1 MALCCVTS
9 ATAPVWAQTEWAD
22 PVVKISSPNLE
33 QHEGTQ
39 QFYIYHPATGQ
50 FLTNGNSYN
59 TQLSVGETGQMI
71 TMEWGEERPPLYN
84 TPVKV
89 KGEGWK
95 LNMLNAQSNSG
106 FHEIYVTDATHAY
119 VDCDDQGH
127 TLWQILPQG
136 DNLYRIK
143 IVDQDTIYGKN
154 STNTVTMNGVWG
166 VVEGSTVVYPFAD
179 PEAVEIYA
187 GAEMDW
193 QFVTPEDYDAYRAR
207 LELKPMLEEAQEIGL
222 GDQLGEYTEIY
233 NNQASTSEQLETVI
247 ANLPVDIIA
256 WQAGEA
262 SEEQPANFT
271 AVISNADFDAGNDG
285 WSYIESAPGQQGT
298 TYLDA
303 NGENEMTGFAEK
315 WVNSGNGGN
324 LGNSFDI
331 YQTLSAMPAGK
342 YRLSATSIAYW
353 QADREVTPTGV
364 YLYSVVNGLEVRTEA
379 HTLEYGGTHVGTT
392 EDPATV
398 PQPRAVSMDF
408 VNPERGDIRIGFKTV
423 NTNCNWAGVDN
434 FKLEYLG
441 DTGVSSMA
449 DMVQQIVDEFNA
461 QIQDYANNN
470 LVYSAA
476 GEASANALLA
486 KVGEAMAAQVDND
499 SLSALGNAL
508 YTEMATLQTDVDA
521 YTELSTFLTEG
532 VNEYFTGAYADYA
545 NDFVEL
551 NNYLGQVDAELQGRT
566 FDPAGIDSVEIIAD
580 SLYQVGIG
588 TAISE
593 MGATNVTGLGV
604 NMDFTGNRNGWTA
617 TGATN
622 HGYGNNTAEE
632 FRDQGHDGF
641 EVYQEIT
648 GLPAGSYKVTAQ
660 AYYRPA
666 GYNEAAAIFDPAD
679 PQADV
684 TAYLDANGARAKVH
698 NIFELT
704 FDSSEGMAG
713 RFATISGSGNE
724 LDGKMVADDLAAAEA
739 VLTAGDRT
747 NYEVSVIGYVG
758 EDGVLRFG
766 ITGEPT
772 TLANSWCLFD
782 NFRIEYLPGDPTGM
796 TNLLETKIDQAN
808 EIVGGGSGMYITDE
822 SGAALATASAN
833 ASAALAG
840 ELTQE
845 IAEEHNAA
853 LDAALALATET
864 DAAIQA
870 MVSAYNSYDAI
881 LVAIEDGDDLTAYD
895 QDAVADLEDAVA
907 DQTDY
912 VDGYETYAD
921 IAAVNQ
927 ALADMNNA
935 YGAMVKSALNFT
947 TASKEEPVDVSALI
961 RNPRLQKTVNGVE
974 TPTVEYWEFNPEP
987 TNYKAITVDHRLD
1000 SLIEFFNFTEF
1011 DFHQTLYNMPQGY
1024 YTLSVSSFYRYGDMT
1039 PAGVAR
1045 RDGYEELLAQV
1056 YATTDE
1062 ADYYTPIVSIYEH
1075 VMDAKFT
1082 SSSAVLPDSLFTYMQ
1097 PQTYYCVANAVDDAN
1112 VAFNYGFYRN
1122 DVSFYVAEGGTV
1134 QVGIRKADGVTND
1147 WCPFDDFA
1155 LVYLGDGEENN
1166 PGVVGVEDVIG
1177 ENAATVVATEWYT
1190 IDGMRVAEPKKGG
1203 IYVRVNKMDDGS
1215 QKATK
1220 VLIK

>member
-39 QFYIYHPATGQ
+39 QFYIYHPATGK
-50 FLTNGNSYN
+50 FLTNGNQYG
-59 TQLSVGETGQMI
+59 TQLSVGETGQMV

-106 FHEIYVTDATHAY
+106 FHEIYVTDATNAY
-119 VDCDDQGH
+119 VDCNDQGH

-179 PEAVEIYA
+179 PEAVEIYS

-193 QFVTPEDYDAYRAR
+193 QFVTPEDYDAYWAR
-207 LELKPMLEEAQEIGL
+207 VELKPMLEEAQEIGL

-271 AVISNADFDAGNDG
+271 AVISNADFTNGAKDNIPG
-285 WSYIESAPGQQGT
+285 WSFIPTQGYQASA
-298 TYLDA
+298 YVDA
-303 NGENEMTGFAEK
+303 NGENEMKGFAEK
-315 WVNSGNGGN
+315 WVNSGNGEN
-324 LGNSFDI
+324 LGSTFDI
-331 YQTLSAMPAGK
+331 NQTLSAMPAGK
-342 YRLSATSIAYW
+342 YRLSATSLGYW

-379 HTLEYGGTHVGTT
+379 HTLEYGGTHVNTT

-398 PQPRAVSMDF
+398 PQPRAVSMEF

-423 NTNCNWAGVDN
+423 NTNCNWAAVDS
-434 FKLEYLG
+434 FRLEYLG

-449 DMVQQIVDEFNA
+449 DMVQQIVAEFNA

-486 KVGEAMAAQVDND
+486 KVSEAMAAQVDND

-521 YTELSTFLTEG
+521 YTELSTFLTVD
-532 VNEYFTGAYADYA
+532 VNEYFTGDAA
-545 NDFVEL
+545 NYQMVAL
-551 NNYLGQVDAELQGRT
+551 NEYLVNVQAELDART

-580 SLYQVGIG
+580 SLYQVGIAA
-588 TAISE
+588 AIVGE
-593 MGATNVTGLGV
+593 DATNVTGLGV
-604 NMDFTGNRNGWTA
+604 NMDFTGSRNGWTA
-617 TGATN
+617 TGDTN

-632 FRDQGHDGF
+632 FRDKGHDGF

-666 GYNEAAAIFDPAD
+666 GYNEAAAIFDSAD
-679 PQADV
+679 PKADV
-684 TAYLDANGARAKVH
+684 TVYLDANGAREKVH
-698 NIFELT
+698 SIFELT
-704 FDSSEGMAG
+704 FDSTDGMAG

-724 LDGKMVADDLAAAEA
+724 LDGKMVADDLASAEA

-782 NFRIEYLPGDPTGM
+782 NFRIEYLPDDPTGM
-796 TNLLETKIDQAN
+796 VNLLETKIDQAESIAN
-808 EIVGGGSGMYITDE
+808 GDDMYITDE
-822 SGAALATASAN
+822 SQSALVTASTN
-833 ASAALAG
+833 ARAALAG

-853 LDAALALATET
+853 LDAALALATES
-864 DAAIQA
+864 DAAMQA
-870 MVSAYNSYDAI
+870 MVSAYNSYDAV

-1000 SLIEFFNFTEF
+1000 SLIEYFNFTEF

-1024 YTLSVSSFYRYGDMT
+1024 YTLSVSAFYRYGDMT
-1039 PAGVAR
+1039 PAGVAH
-1045 RDGYEELLAQV
+1045 RDGDEELFAQV
-1056 YATTDE
+1056 YATSE
-1062 ADYYTPIVSIYEH
+1062 EDYFTPIMSIYEH

-1082 SSSAVLPDSLFTYMQ
+1082 SSSAVLPDSLFTYME
-1097 PQTYYCVANAVDDAN
+1097 PQAYYCVANAVDDAN

-1122 DVSFYVAEGGTV
+1122 EVSFYVAEGGTV

-1155 LVYLGDGEENN
+1155 LLYLGDGEENN
-1166 PGVVGVEDVIG
+1166 PGVVGVDDVIG
-1177 ENAATVVATEWYT
+1177 ESTATVVATEWYT
-1190 IDGMRVAEPKKGG
+1190 IDGMRVSEPKKGG

>member
-1 MALCCVTS
+1 MALCCATSVTS
-9 ATAPVWAQTEWAD
+9 PLWAQTEWAD

-89 KGEGWK
+89 TGEGWK

-106 FHEIYVTDATHAY
+106 FHEIYVTDATNAY
-119 VDCDDQGH
+119 VDCNDQGH

-193 QFVTPEDYDAYRAR
+193 QFVTPEDYDAYWAR
-207 LELKPMLEEAQEIGL
+207 VELKPMLEEAQEIGL

-271 AVISNADFDAGNDG
+271 AVINNADFDAGNDD
-285 WSYIESAPGQQGT
+285 WSYIEAAPGQQGS
-298 TYLDA
+298 TYVDA

-324 LGNSFDI
+324 LGSSFDI

-342 YRLSATSIAYW
+342 YRLSATSIGYW

-364 YLYSVVNGLEVRTEA
+364 YLYTTVNGLEVRTEA
-379 HTLEYGGTHVGTT
+379 HTLEYGGTHVNTT

-441 DTGVSSMA
+441 DTGVGSMA

-470 LVYSAA
+470 LVYSVA

-521 YTELSTFLTEG
+521 YTELTTFLTVD
-532 VNEYFTGAYADYA
+532 VNEYFTGDAA
-545 NDFVEL
+545 NYQMVAL
-551 NNYLGQVDAELQGRT
+551 NEYLVNVQAELDART

-580 SLYQVGIG
+580 SLYQVGIAA
-588 TAISE
+588 AIVGE
-593 MGATNVTGLGV
+593 EGATNVTGLGV
-604 NMDFTGNRNGWTA
+604 NMDFTGSTNGWTF
-617 TGATN
+617 TGSGT
-622 HGYGNNTAEE
+622 HGQQNNVDEVYRGGA
-632 FRDQGHDGF
+632 DGGF

-660 AYYRPA
+660 AFYRPTGA
-666 GYNEAAAIFDPAD
+666 NESAVLYDAAD
-679 PQADV
+679 PRADV
-684 TAYLDANGARAKVH
+684 LAYLDANGAREKVC
-698 NIFELT
+698 NIFEHALASTDGLT
-704 FDSSEGMAG
+704 GDFV
-713 RFATISGSGNE
+713 TIASGTA
-724 LDGKMVADDLAAAEA
+724 LDGMFVPNMRNAVEA
-739 VLTAGDRT
+739 VFNSEDRSL
-747 NYEVSVIGYVG
+747 YEVSVIGYVG

-766 ITGEPT
+766 IAADAT
-772 TLANSWCLFD
+772 TLGASWTVFD
-782 NFRIEYLPGDPTGM
+782 NFRIEYLPDDPTGM
-796 TNLLETKIDQAN
+796 VNLLETKIDQAESIAN
-808 EIVGGGSGMYITDE
+808 GGDMYTTDE
-822 SGAALATASAN
+822 SVSALVTASEN

-853 LDAALALATET
+853 LDAALALATES

-870 MVSAYNSYDAI
+870 MVSAYNSYDAV
-881 LVAIEDGDDLTAYD
+881 LMAIEDGDDLTAYD
-895 QDAVADLEDAVA
+895 PDAVADLEDVVA

-912 VDGYETYAD
+912 VDGFSFYAD
-921 IAAVNQ
+921 MAEANQ

-961 RNPRLQKTVNGVE
+961 RNPRLQKLVNGVWQS
-974 TPTVEYWEFNPEP
+974 THEYWEHNPKL
-987 TNYKAITVDHRLD
+987 TNDDATAD
-1000 SLIEFFNFTEF
+1000 SLFEYFNTKEF

-1024 YTLSVSSFYRYGDMT
+1024 YTLSVSAFYRYGDMT
-1039 PAGVAR
+1039 PAGVAH
-1045 RDGYEELLAQV
+1045 RDGDEELFAQI
-1056 YATTDE
+1056 YATSE
-1062 ADYYTPIVSIYEH
+1062 EDYFTPIVSIYEH

-1082 SSSAVLPDSLFTYMQ
+1082 SSSAVLPDSLFTYME
-1097 PQTYYCVANAVDDAN
+1097 PQAYYCVANAVDDAN

-1122 DVSFYVAEGGTV
+1122 EVSFYVAEGGSV
-1134 QVGIRKADGVTND
+1134 QLGIRKADGVTND

-1155 LVYLGDGEENN
+1155 LLYLGDGEENN
-1166 PGVVGVEDVIG
+1166 PGVVGVDDVIG
-1177 ENAATVVATEWYT
+1177 ESAATVVATEWYT

-1215 QKATK
+1215 QKAAK

>member
-22 PVVKISSPNLE
+22 PVVKISNPNLE

-39 QFYIYHPATGQ
+39 QFYIYHPATGK
-50 FLTNGNSYN
+50 FLTNGNQHN
-59 TQLSVGETGQMI
+59 TQLSVDETGQMV

-106 FHEIYVTDATHAY
+106 FHEIYVTDATNAY
-119 VDCDDQGH
+119 VDCNDQGH

-143 IVDQDTIYGKN
+143 IVDQDTIYGK
-154 STNTVTMNGVWG
+154 SSANTVTMNGVWG

-179 PEAVEIYA
+179 PEAVEVYA

-193 QFVTPEDYDAYRAR
+193 QFVTPEDYDAYWAR
-207 LELKPMLEEAQEIGL
+207 VELKPMLEEAQEIGL

-271 AVISNADFDAGNDG
+271 AVISNANFTNGAQDNIPG
-285 WSYIESAPGQQGT
+285 WSFIPTQGYQASA
-298 TYLDA
+298 YVDA
-303 NGENEMTGFAEK
+303 NGENEMKGFAEK
-315 WVNSGNGGN
+315 WVNSGNGEH
-324 LGNSFDI
+324 LGSSFDI
-331 YQTLSAMPAGK
+331 NQTLSAMPAGK
-342 YRLSATSIAYW
+342 YRLSATSLGYW

-379 HTLEYGGTHVGTT
+379 HTLEYGGTHVNTA

-398 PQPRAVSMDF
+398 PQPRAVSMEF

-423 NTNCNWAGVDN
+423 NTNCNWAAVDS
-434 FKLEYLG
+434 FRLEYLG

-449 DMVQQIVDEFNA
+449 DMVQQIVAEFNA

-486 KVGEAMAAQVDND
+486 KVSEAMAAQVDND

-508 YTEMATLQTDVDA
+508 YTEMAALQTDVDA

-604 NMDFTGNRNGWTA
+604 NMDFTGSTNGWTF
-617 TGATN
+617 TGNGA
-622 HGYGNNTAEE
+622 HGRQNNVDEVYRGDA
-632 FRDQGHDGF
+632 GAGF

-660 AYYRPA
+660 AFYRPTGA
-666 GYNEAAAIFDPAD
+666 NEAAANYDAAD
-679 PQADV
+679 PRADV
-684 TAYLDANGARAKVH
+684 LAYLDANGAREKVC
-698 NIFELT
+698 NIFEHALASTDGLT
-704 FDSSEGMAG
+704 GDFV
-713 RFATISGSGNE
+713 TIANSGTA
-724 LDGKMVADDLAAAEA
+724 LDGMFVPNMRNAVEA
-739 VLTAGDRT
+739 VFNSEDRSL
-747 NYEVSVIGYVG
+747 YEVSVIGYVG

-766 ITGEPT
+766 IAADAT
-772 TLANSWCLFD
+772 TLGASWTTFD

-796 TNLLETKIDQAN
+796 VNLLETKIAQA
-808 EIVGGGSGMYITDE
+808 EAIVNGEMYITEE
-822 SGAALATASAN
+822 SEAALMTASQDAR
-833 ASAALAG
+833 AALAG

-845 IAEEHNAA
+845 VAEEHNAA

-864 DAAIQA
+864 DAAMQA
-870 MVSAYNSYDAI
+870 LESACNSYDVILTAI
-881 LVAIEDGDDLTAYD
+881 YNGEDMTAYD
-895 QDAVADLEDAVA
+895 QDAVDDLDVAVA
-907 DQTDY
+907 DALEHF
-912 VDGYETYAD
+912 DGFGGLYAD
-921 IAAVNQ
+921 MAAVNQ
-927 ALADMNNA
+927 TMADMNNA

-961 RNPRLQKTVNGVE
+961 RNPRLQKLVNGVWQS
-974 TPTVEYWEFNPEP
+974 THEYWEHDPKL
-987 TNYKAITVDHRLD
+987 TNDDATAD
-1000 SLIEFFNFTEF
+1000 SLFEYFNTKEF

-1024 YTLSVSSFYRYGDMT
+1024 YTLSVSAFYRYGDMI
-1039 PAGVAR
+1039 PAGVAH
-1045 RDGYEELLAQV
+1045 RDGDEELFAQI
-1056 YATTDE
+1056 YATSE
-1062 ADYYTPIVSIYEH
+1062 EDYFTPIVSIYEH

-1082 SSSAVLPDSLFTYMQ
+1082 KNSAVLPDSLFTYME
-1097 PQTYYCVANAVDDAN
+1097 PQAYYCVANAVDDAN
-1112 VAFNYGFYRN
+1112 VAFNYDFYRN
-1122 DVSFYVAEGGTV
+1122 SVSFYVAEGGSV
-1134 QVGIRKADGVTND
+1134 QLGIRKADGVTND

-1155 LVYLGDGEENN
+1155 LLYLGDGEENN
-1166 PGVVGVEDVIG
+1166 PGVVGVDDVIG
-1177 ENAATVVATEWYT
+1177 ESTATVVATEWYT

>member
-39 QFYIYHPATGQ
+39 QFYIYHPATGK
-50 FLTNGNSYN
+50 FLTNGNQYG
-59 TQLSVGETGQMI
+59 TQLSVGETGQMV

-106 FHEIYVTDATHAY
+106 FHEIYVTDATNAY
-119 VDCDDQGH
+119 VDCNDQGH

-154 STNTVTMNGVWG
+154 SANTVTMNGVWG

-193 QFVTPEDYDAYRAR
+193 QFVTPEDYDAYWAR
-207 LELKPMLEEAQEIGL
+207 VELKPMLEEAQEIGL

-285 WSYIESAPGQQGT
+285 WSYIESAPGQQGS

-315 WVNSGNGGN
+315 WVNSGNGEN
-324 LGNSFDI
+324 LGSTFDI
-331 YQTLSAMPAGK
+331 NQTLSAMPAGK

-364 YLYSVVNGLEVRTEA
+364 YLYSTVNGLEVRTEA
-379 HTLEYGGTHVGTT
+379 HTLAFGGTHND
-392 EDPATV
+392 EDPTGV

-476 GEASANALLA
+476 GEANANALLA
-486 KVGEAMAAQVDND
+486 KVSEAMAAQVDND

-521 YTELSTFLTEG
+521 YTELTTFLTVD
-532 VNEYFTGAYADYA
+532 VNEYFTGDAA
-545 NDFVEL
+545 NYQMVAL
-551 NNYLGQVDAELQGRT
+551 NEYLVNVQAELEART

-580 SLYQVGIG
+580 SLYQVGIAA
-588 TAISE
+588 AIVGE
-593 MGATNVTGLGV
+593 GATNVTGLGV
-604 NMDFTGNRNGWTA
+604 NMDFTGSTNGWTF
-617 TGATN
+617 TGNGA
-622 HGYGNNTAEE
+622 HGQQHNVDEVYRGDA
-632 FRDQGHDGF
+632 GAGF

-660 AYYRPA
+660 AFYRPT
-666 GYNEAAAIFDPAD
+666 GTNEAAAIYDAAD
-679 PQADV
+679 PRADV
-684 TAYLDANGARAKVH
+684 LAYLDANGAREKVC
-698 NIFELT
+698 NIFEHALASTDGLT
-704 FDSSEGMAG
+704 GDFV
-713 RFATISGSGNE
+713 TIANSGTA
-724 LDGKMVADDLAAAEA
+724 LDGMFVPNMRNAVEA
-739 VLTAGDRT
+739 VFNSEDRSL
-747 NYEVSVIGYVG
+747 YEVSVIGYVG

-766 ITGEPT
+766 IAADAT
-772 TLANSWCLFD
+772 TLGASWTTFD

-796 TNLLETKIDQAN
+796 TNLLETKIAQAN
-808 EIVGGGSGMYITDE
+808 EIVDGGSGVYITDE
-822 SGAALATASAN
+822 SESALATASAN

-845 IAEEHNAA
+845 IADEHNAA

-895 QDAVADLEDAVA
+895 PDAVADLEDAVA

-1000 SLIEFFNFTEF
+1000 SLIEYFNFTEF

-1024 YTLSVSSFYRYGDMT
+1024 YTLSVSAFYRYGDMT
-1039 PAGVAR
+1039 PAGVAH
-1045 RDGYEELLAQV
+1045 RDGDEELFAQV
-1056 YATTDE
+1056 YATSE
-1062 ADYYTPIVSIYEH
+1062 EDYFTPIMSIYEH

-1082 SSSAVLPDSLFTYMQ
+1082 SSSAVLPDSLFTYME
-1097 PQTYYCVANAVDDAN
+1097 PQAYYCVANAVDDAN

-1122 DVSFYVAEGGTV
+1122 EVSFYVAEGGSV
-1134 QVGIRKADGVTND
+1134 QLGIRKADGVTND

-1155 LVYLGDGEENN
+1155 LLYLGDGEENN
-1166 PGVVGVEDVIG
+1166 PGVVGVDDVIG
-1177 ENAATVVATEWYT
+1177 ESAATVVATEWYT